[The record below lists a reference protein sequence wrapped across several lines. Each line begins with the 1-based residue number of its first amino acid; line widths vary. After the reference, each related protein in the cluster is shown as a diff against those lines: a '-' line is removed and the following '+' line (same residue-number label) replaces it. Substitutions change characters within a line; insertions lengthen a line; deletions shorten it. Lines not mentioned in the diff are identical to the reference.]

1 MAMPQP
7 AGAVVAA
14 SDDAVDQSVPDG
26 VLQVW
31 TDAEQAKR
39 ARILRALKR
48 EDRWWQKHERDEE
61 VMRAAHAA
69 RSTEIALRAEL
80 QQRGEDWS
88 WDSKYALDLQ
98 DFAYLF
104 LHRKRL
110 CKRIKNWLEIV
121 NAKITHVRHDGEDG
135 YFKKLEHNIGWTQY
149 ITPIIFALVSITDK
163 LVRCGLWSH
172 AKNSRRCH
180 QRDFCSLCLWNDVL
194 KALVY
199 AFGRHSGAF
208 ERAGAWWFITVGW
221 TVNRANMR
229 CRCDEYDPDEHRPH
243 ARDRGYDP
251 YPVVLGLGDDDS
263 DLPILGYNDARSLG
277 VVTQWAI
284 GELYHRS
291 YINGYHSRHEGEY
304 RLNPGGAN
312 RTNFHDHTVANG
324 DDTNGQ
330 FIAEKLYELLHEGWK
345 MFGLGHLN
353 RVYYPDIHVQRITSP
368 EHLEHAVVYGE
379 KVVPIAHAVADAL
392 ARPEARGADGHYDPR
407 YIAKLKDSL
416 RHLIDDDIPSIFT
429 GARLDEEQP
438 RLFRR
443 RTDGNMEFNDK
454 GTCIGPE
461 PDWHVRMRH
470 RASKRTRESRQRKK
484 EREEQMRKAG
494 IPVPAKKKYPRRRK
508 GHRRLPRVNNVPTAR
523 RRRKVTSVVVGH
535 EAGGPVEPASRHS
548 SGKPQPCGRLEPHG
562 DQPCT
567 DPTSPRSAACRA
579 RLAPRA
585 ATVPRARPP

>member
-1 MAMPQP
+1 
-7 AGAVVAA
+7 
-14 SDDAVDQSVPDG
+14 
-26 VLQVW
+26 
-31 TDAEQAKR
+31 
-39 ARILRALKR
+39 
-48 EDRWWQKHERDEE
+48 
-61 VMRAAHAA
+61 MRAAHAA
-69 RSTEIALRAEL
+69 RSTEVALRAEL

-104 LHRKRL
+104 LHRKQFR
-110 CKRIKNWLEIV
+110 KRIKNLLEIV
-121 NAKITHVRHDGEDG
+121 SAKITHICRDGEDG

-149 ITPIIFALVSITDK
+149 ITPIIFALVSIADK

-180 QRDFCSLCLWNDVL
+180 QRDFCSLCLWNDIL

-221 TVNRANMR
+221 TVNPANAR

-251 YPVVLGLGDDDS
+251 YPVVLGLGDDDP
-263 DLPILGYNDARSLG
+263 DLPIFGYNDARTLG
-277 VVTQWAI
+277 IVTQWAI

-291 YINGYHSRHEGEY
+291 HINGYHSRHEGEY

-312 RTNFHDHTVANG
+312 RVNFHNHTVANG

-330 FIAEKLYELLHEGWK
+330 FIAEKLREFVNEGLALFGRDLL
-345 MFGLGHLN
+345 
-353 RVYYPDIHVQRITSP
+353 RAYYPDIHVQRVTSP

-392 ARPEARGADGHYDPR
+392 ARPEARSADGFLDAR
-407 YIAKLKDSL
+407 YVANLKTSL
-416 RHLIDDDIPSIFT
+416 ARLIDDDIPSIFT

-443 RTDGNMEFNDK
+443 RTVGNMQFNDY

-461 PDWHVRMRH
+461 PPWHIKKRRN
-470 RASKRTRESRQRKK
+470 AAKRTKESR
-484 EREEQMRKAG
+484 ERRKAREQESAG
-494 IPVPAKKKYPRRRK
+494 SKKSAKKHYPRRRK
-508 GHRRLPRVNNVPTAR
+508 GQRRLPRVKIVQSPR
-523 RRRKVTSVVVGH
+523 RRRKTAPVAVGH
-535 EAGGPVEPASRHS
+535 EAGGPVE
-548 SGKPQPCGRLEPHG
+548 Q
-562 DQPCT
+562 
-567 DPTSPRSAACRA
+567 AAHR
-579 RLAPRA
+579 
-585 ATVPRARPP
+585 